1 MMDESPNCFDLVA
14 AGPVS
19 REKVLRLEEAMRHLP
34 QVEAPVTHHFSQGIY
49 MRELLIPKHTI
60 LTGKIHRHAHLNV
73 ILRGD
78 ISVLTEHGIR
88 RLVGPC
94 TLQSAPGIKRV
105 GFAHEETVWMTIHP
119 NPDDERDMDKLEDRY
134 IAPNFAALSGITVED
149 DKLCLGQ
156 Q

>member
-1 MMDESPNCFDLVA
+1 MSSDDIFDIVA
-14 AGPVS
+14 SGPVS
-19 REKVLRLEEAMRHLP
+19 REKVLRLEAAMRELP
-34 QVEAPVTHHFSQGIY
+34 QVDAPVTHHFSPGIY
-49 MRELLIPKHTI
+49 MRELLIPKNTI

-105 GFAHEETVWMTIHP
+105 GFAHEDTVWMTIHP
-119 NPDDERDMDKLEDRY
+119 NADDEHDMEKLEARY
-134 IAPNFAALSGITVED
+134 IAPDFAALEGITVED
-149 DKLCLGQ
+149 DQLCLGQ